1 MLPSRS
7 ETRQHPASP
16 MELVEL
22 EKDRNRSRNRRKP
35 RPLRIKIREAKLLE
49 IHFARSTNPEILRPD
64 LGKA

>member
-1 MLPSRS
+1 
-7 ETRQHPASP
+7 

-22 EKDRNRSRNRRKP
+22 EKDRNRSHNRRKP

-49 IHFARSTNPEILRPD
+49 IHFAQSTNPEILRPD